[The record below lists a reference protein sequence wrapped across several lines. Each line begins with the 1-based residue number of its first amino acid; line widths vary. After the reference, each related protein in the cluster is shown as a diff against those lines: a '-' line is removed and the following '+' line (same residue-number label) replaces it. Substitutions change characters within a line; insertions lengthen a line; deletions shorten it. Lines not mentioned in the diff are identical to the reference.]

1 MDICRILLAG
11 LAFAGLPNIALAQD
25 EGSETPDASQ
35 AEDDNG
41 WTIKPRGRLLFD
53 VANIS
58 APAAIADPRL
68 GSSSEIRRARLGVSG
83 EIPSG
88 FAYKFEVDF
97 ASGDVEL
104 TDAILTYKT
113 KGLTITAGQH
123 KNFQSLEESTSSNNS
138 SFIERAAFTD
148 AFEFGRRLGLSA
160 QIKSGAVVVQ
170 GGVFTDN
177 VDDLDGDN
185 SLSIDGRAVFMPKLG
200 ATQLHLGAG
209 YHHRDLGDAPQSPR
223 YRQRPFVHT
232 ADIRFVNTGRISG
245 ATSEENYGL
254 EAAFIAGRF
263 HVAGEANWLTVNRSP
278 MANSTFFGASLETGV
293 YLTKD
298 ARRYKDGAFKGVK
311 VNNPVSKGGL
321 GAMQFNIRYDRL
333 DLSDAGV
340 VGGKQ
345 NGYMASLIWTPIDN
359 IRFMLNYARLYYSDA
374 AIAAGGNRDYS
385 VDVVGAR
392 AQFSF

>member
-11 LAFAGLPNIALAQD
+11 LAFAALPNIALAQD
-25 EGSETPDASQ
+25 AGGETPDASR

-58 APAAIADPRL
+58 APAAIVDPRL

-83 EIPSG
+83 KIPGG
-88 FAYKFEVDF
+88 FGYKFEVDF
-97 ASGDVEL
+97 VSGDAEL
-104 TDAILTYKT
+104 TDAILTYKN
-113 KGLTITAGQH
+113 KSLTITAGQH

-148 AFEFGRRLGLSA
+148 AFGFGRRLGLSA
-160 QIKSGAVVVQ
+160 QIKSGAILLQ

-177 VDDLDGDN
+177 VDDLGNDN
-185 SLSIDGRAVFMPKLG
+185 SVSIDGRAVFMPKLG
-200 ATQLHLGAG
+200 GAQLHLGAG
-209 YHHRDLGDAPQSPR
+209 YHHRDLGRSPQSPR

-232 ADIRFVNTGRISG
+232 ADIRFINTGRIPG
-245 ATSEENYGL
+245 ATSEDNYGF
-254 EAAFIAGRF
+254 EAALISGRF
-263 HVAGEANWLTVNRSP
+263 HAAAEASWLTVSRSAMP
-278 MANSTFFGASLETGV
+278 NPTFFGASLEAGV
-293 YLTKD
+293 YLTND
-298 ARRYKDGAFKGVK
+298 TRRYKDGAFKGVK
-311 VNNPVSKGGL
+311 VKRPVGNTGL
-321 GAMQFNIRYDRL
+321 GALQFNIRYDRL

-340 VGGKQ
+340 IGGKQ
-345 NGYMASLIWTPIDN
+345 NGYMASLIWTPVDN
-359 IRFMLNYARLYYSDA
+359 IRFMLNYARLDYNDA
-374 AIAAGGNRDYS
+374 VIAAGGSRDYS